1 MPRLRRKKRSL
12 FANIWCVGKR
22 HPTPKFNIIDELIF
36 IKIRRVLFSN
46 APQAH
51 HKIKAHRNKKHAKI
65 KKKKA
70 FFFCEYLVR
79 WKTAL
84 YTQN

>member
-1 MPRLRRKKRSL
+1 
-12 FANIWCVGKR
+12 
-22 HPTPKFNIIDELIF
+22 
-36 IKIRRVLFSN
+36 VLFSN